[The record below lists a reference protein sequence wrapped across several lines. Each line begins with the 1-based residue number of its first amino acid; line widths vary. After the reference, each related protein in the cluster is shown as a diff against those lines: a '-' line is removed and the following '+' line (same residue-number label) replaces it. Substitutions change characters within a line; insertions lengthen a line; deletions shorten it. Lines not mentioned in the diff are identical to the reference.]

1 LRRRLGQFIDR
12 ALGAPSR
19 STHIEHLVRLAAY
32 SRRNVLALRE
42 EVGLTQAP
50 RGTGLLGVY
59 TDAKAFH
66 ARLAR
71 ASHWSGLGCEE
82 RLLSADEAVAV
93 EPALQPIRNRLVGA
107 TYLQEDPAR
116 DPAEFAA
123 SMVFLCRAAGVRFMN
138 GHQVVSLAER
148 EGRIDH
154 VEVLD
159 GEGRL
164 ARVRGQAYVLALGA
178 SSVPHAQALD
188 IDMQLR
194 FVREYI
200 VTIPVKD
207 PARAPRVALRDR
219 QGRLRIARV
228 ETPQGDWLRVTT
240 TVRAGADE
248 DEEPDSDRFEAILQR
263 IDRLLAGAADLG
275 RAEFETAV
283 HAVSRSRLPMIGK
296 TRLPNLFLNSAPG
309 TPDWVH
315 VCGAGKSIARIV
327 SGLRPELDFAFRR
340 P

>member
-1 LRRRLGQFIDR
+1 M
-12 ALGAPSR
+12 
-19 STHIEHLVRLAAY
+19 T
-32 SRRNVLALRE
+32 
-42 EVGLTQAP
+42 
-50 RGTGLLGVY
+50 
-59 TDAKAFH
+59 
-66 ARLAR
+66 
-71 ASHWSGLGCEE
+71 
-82 RLLSADEAVAV
+82 
-93 EPALQPIRNRLVGA
+93 
-107 TYLQEDPAR
+107 
-116 DPAEFAA
+116 
-123 SMVFLCRAAGVRFMN
+123 

-164 ARVRGQAYVLALGA
+164 ARVRGHAYVLALGA

-207 PARAPRVALRDR
+207 PARAPRTALRDR

-263 IDRLLAGAADLG
+263 IDRLLPGAADLG
-275 RAEFETAV
+275 RAELETAV

>member
-1 LRRRLGQFIDR
+1 MRVVVLGAGLLGVTTAYYLQQLGHEVTVIDRHSMPAAKARGGAAASAEGGPVLRAGAAAPRGSRTVARLQGLRSGLRRRFGQFIDR
-12 ALGAPSR
+12 AIGAPSR
-19 STHIEHLVRLAAY
+19 STHLEHLVRLAAY

-50 RGTGLLGVY
+50 RGTGLLSVY

-82 RLLSADEAVAV
+82 RLFSADEAVAV
-93 EPALQPIRNRLVGA
+93 EPALQPIRNQLVGA

-154 VEVLD
+154 VELLD

-164 ARVRGQAYVLALGA
+164 ARVRGHAYVLALGA
-178 SSVPHAQALD
+178 SSVPHAQA
-188 IDMQLR
+188 
-194 FVREYI
+194 
-200 VTIPVKD
+200 
-207 PARAPRVALRDR
+207 
-219 QGRLRIARV
+219 
-228 ETPQGDWLRVTT
+228 
-240 TVRAGADE
+240 
-248 DEEPDSDRFEAILQR
+248 
-263 IDRLLAGAADLG
+263 
-275 RAEFETAV
+275 
-283 HAVSRSRLPMIGK
+283 
-296 TRLPNLFLNSAPG
+296 
-309 TPDWVH
+309 
-315 VCGAGKSIARIV
+315 
-327 SGLRPELDFAFRR
+327 
-340 P
+340 